1 MRYLVPAATAALIF
15 LLYSGKV
22 VGAAEL
28 KVGVVD
34 FQGIFQGYEG
44 YDEAQKIFDK
54 DMEAWQAQKQTMIN
68 ELLEAR
74 DNLSVQRLMMTPE
87 TQSEKEAEI
96 ARLEAELYQFEQE
109 KFGPS
114 GEAARRNTELSEPI
128 FEKIR
133 EAVKTVSEEEG
144 YDLVLDVTGMVL
156 YVKPEMNLDEKIK
169 AAVKARG

>member
-96 ARLEAELYQFEQE
+96 AGITADQVINEILDAT
-109 KFGPS
+109 G
-114 GEAARRNTELSEPI
+114 
-128 FEKIR
+128 
-133 EAVKTVSEEEG
+133 
-144 YDLVLDVTGMVL
+144 VL
-156 YVKPEMNLDEKIK
+156 
-169 AAVKARG
+169 